1 MTLKEKPNPIDLNL
15 FFEPKD
21 RLRLT
26 IDADRSYV
34 TVKPA
39 WASPL
44 SHPNR
49 FLALLDAKGDEI
61 VMLERPEELADRSLS
76 AVREELARRYLT
88 SQVLRVIDAR
98 SEFGATYWHVETE
111 RGTRDFVTQSLQEN
125 AQWLSPTHLMLSDVD
140 GNRFELVD
148 VNAFDARSKAFLDVI
163 L

>member
-1 MTLKEKPNPIDLNL
+1 MNPSDLNL
-15 FFEPKD
+15 FYEPKD

-26 IDADRSYV
+26 VDADRSYT

-44 SHPNR
+44 SHPKR

-61 VMLERPEELADRSLS
+61 TMLTQPEELPALSLA
-76 AVREELARRYLT
+76 AVREELSRRYLT
-88 SQVLRVIDAR
+88 STIYRVIDAR
-98 SEFGATYWHVETE
+98 NEFGATYWHVETE
-111 RGTRDFVTQSLQEN
+111 RGERDFVTQSLQEN
-125 AQWLSPTHLMLSDVD
+125 AQWLSPTHLLLTDVD

-148 VNAFDARSKAFLDVI
+148 THALDLKSRAFLDLI